1 MSVLQ
6 RVKNLYR
13 ELPPWMTAGVR
24 FIPDGILFGKSYRIC
39 NPSSDMVLNGA
50 NLKNALDYTREH
62 TEWGRENIPTKLS
75 LEDSEKLV
83 RTLPTVSSE
92 ELAAN
97 PERFTS
103 DEVNGRNSYWTTTG
117 GSGRNPTSIC
127 LCNSSYGVEWKH
139 MHHIWRS
146 GRFGGE
152 SYGLPYLRRR
162 DLKLTFRG
170 YHLREGELIRF
181 DPVYNELS
189 VDPFQL
195 NDANFGSFLGKIRR
209 YRVSC
214 LHGYPSLI
222 GLFMERLKARGEN
235 YHVKSI
241 FLGSE
246 GASVEFKRELSDF
259 FGARVIAWY
268 GQTEKVVLAY
278 DADVTG
284 QFVNFT
290 SYGYPWILN
299 PDENGIGEII
309 GTTFVNR
316 AMPLVNYR
324 TGDYGRVMKQLR
336 KGIDGVEQEVLVIDK
351 LQGRWGK
358 DFVYRNKGDRIPTS
372 AINLHGNIQQKI
384 VFYQIVQN
392 EYGKIEVKVLPK
404 TGFSGELI
412 CTEIGGELS
421 GRLKG
426 FDVRCRAVKS
436 DSEFVR
442 SSRGKMIMLVQNIKT
457 K

>member
-1 MSVLQ
+1 MSFLKQ
-6 RVKNLYR
+6 VKKLYR
-13 ELPPWMTAGVR
+13 ALPPWMTAGVR
-24 FIPDGILFGKSYRIC
+24 LIPDGILFGKSYRAC
-39 NPSSDMVLNGA
+39 DPSSDMVLNGA
-50 NLKNALDYTREH
+50 NLKDALDYAREH
-62 TEWGRENIPTKLS
+62 TEWGRANIPTKLHA
-75 LEDSEKLV
+75 EDSEKLIKM
-83 RTLPTVSSE
+83 LPTVSSE

-97 PERFTS
+97 PGRFTS
-103 DEVNGRNSYWTTTG
+103 NEVNGRNSYWTTTG

-146 GRFGGE
+146 CKPGVVSCE
-152 SYGLPYLRRR
+152 SPYLRRR

-181 DPVYNELS
+181 DPIYNELS

-195 NDANFGSFLGKIRR
+195 NDENFGSFLEKTSR

-235 YHVKSI
+235 FHVKLI

-246 GASVEFKRELSDF
+246 GASVELKHEMADF
-259 FGARVIAWY
+259 FGARVISWY

-278 DADVTG
+278 DADATG
-284 QFVNFT
+284 QFVNFS

-299 PDENGIGEII
+299 PDENGVGEII
-309 GTTFVNR
+309 GTTFVNK

-324 TGDYGRVMKQLR
+324 TGDYGRVMKQTR
-336 KGIDGVEQEVLVIDK
+336 KRVDGAEQELLVIDK

-358 DFVYRNKGDRIPTS
+358 DFVFRNKCDKIPTS
-372 AINLHGNIQQKI
+372 AINLHDSIQQKI
-384 VFYQIVQN
+384 VFYQIVQD

-404 TGFSGELI
+404 TGFSEELI
-412 CTEIGGELS
+412 CSELEGELS
-421 GRLKG
+421 ERLKG
-426 FDVRCRAVKS
+426 FDVQCRAVRS

-442 SSRGKMIMLVQNIKT
+442 SSRGKMIMLVQNVKA